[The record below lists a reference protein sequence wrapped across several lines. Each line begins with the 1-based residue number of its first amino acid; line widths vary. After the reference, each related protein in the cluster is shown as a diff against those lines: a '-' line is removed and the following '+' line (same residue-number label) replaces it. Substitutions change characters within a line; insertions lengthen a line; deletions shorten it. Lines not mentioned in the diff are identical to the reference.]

1 MNKAAVT
8 SILIAGVGGQG
19 NITASDIIGR
29 TAIASGL
36 EVKIAEVHGMAQRGG
51 SVHSM
56 VRFGHVVHSPLIP
69 RHEADII
76 VSLEAMEGARWL
88 AYLKP
93 GGLILASTEQRPPLR
108 VLTGEEEYPK
118 DLDSVYRSAG
128 KLYWVDALAIA
139 REAGSAQAANIVMLG
154 ALSVFLDFSE
164 EQWLAVIGSR
174 FKPAVA
180 ELNRAAF
187 LGGRRVVSSRPRG

>member
-1 MNKAAVT
+1 
-8 SILIAGVGGQG
+8 
-19 NITASDIIGR
+19 
-29 TAIASGL
+29 
-36 EVKIAEVHGMAQRGG
+36 MAQRGG

-69 RHEADII
+69 RREADII

-93 GGLILASTEQRPPLR
+93 GGIILASTEQRPPLR

-118 DLDSVYRSAG
+118 DLDSVYRSVG
-128 KLYWVDALAIA
+128 ELYWVDALAIA
-139 REAGSAQAANIVMLG
+139 REAGSARAANTVMLG
-154 ALSVFLDFSE
+154 ALSIFLDFSE
-164 EQWLAVIGSR
+164 EEWVSAISSR

-187 LGGRRVVSSRPRG
+187 LGGRRAVSPRPRD

>member
-1 MNKAAVT
+1 
-8 SILIAGVGGQG
+8 
-19 NITASDIIGR
+19 
-29 TAIASGL
+29 
-36 EVKIAEVHGMAQRGG
+36 
-51 SVHSM
+51 VHSM

-69 RHEADII
+69 RREADII

-93 GGLILASTEQRPPLR
+93 GGIILASTEQRPPLR

-118 DLDSVYRSAG
+118 NLDSVYRSVG
-128 KLYWVDALAIA
+128 ELYWVDALAIA
-139 REAGSAQAANIVMLG
+139 REAGSARAANTVMLG
-154 ALSVFLDFSE
+154 ALSIFLDFSE
-164 EQWLAVIGSR
+164 EEWVSAISSR

-187 LGGRRVVSSRPRG
+187 LGGRSSVSPRPRD